1 MGCPPVSWRRANE
14 SCAHRR
20 APGQAVTGA
29 KYDSIGGGYRD
40 YRVPDPRIAGQLH
53 EALAGAGSILNVGAG
68 FGSYEPEWCE
78 VIALEPSRVMI
89 DQRTGETTAVV
100 QGRAESLP
108 FPDNA
113 FDAVMGVL
121 TLHHWDDQ
129 AAGLREV
136 LRVARDR
143 VVFLS
148 WVGFSN
154 RFWLFDYFPEIETV
168 DKAQFPELDWM
179 AEVTG
184 CPVEASVVPVPADC
198 SDGFL
203 CAYWRRPEAYLDPG
217 VRGAISSLA
226 RFPDID
232 MRLQRLR
239 ADLDSGEWR
248 RRNGDLLQ
256 KDWMDYG
263 YRVLLL
269 QPED

>member
-1 MGCPPVSWRRANE
+1 MNE
-14 SCAHRR
+14 SCTRGRTR
-20 APGQAVTGA
+20 ACVVMVA
-29 KYDSIGGGYRD
+29 KYDSIGRGYRD
-40 YRVPDPRIAGQLH
+40 FRVPDPRIAAQLH
-53 EALAGAGSILNVGAG
+53 GALGAADKVLNVGAG
-68 FGSYEPEWCE
+68 FGSYEPEGLH

-89 DQRTGETTAVV
+89 DQRAGDTALVV

-108 FPDNA
+108 FPDNS

-121 TLHHWDDQ
+121 TLHHWEDL
-129 AAGLREV
+129 AAGLSEV

-154 RFWLFDYFPEIETV
+154 RFWLFDYFPEIETI
-168 DKAQFPELDWM
+168 DKAKFPELDWM

-184 CPVEASVVPVPADC
+184 CRVDASVVTVPADC

-232 MRLQRLR
+232 ARLQRLR
-239 ADLDSGEWR
+239 ADLDSGEWQ

-256 KDWMDYG
+256 KEWMDYG

-269 QPED
+269 QAED